1 MRYGMDWLGNCGVL
15 VHESSWEGV
24 WGEECITEMNQQRTV
39 QSVIDNN
46 ESNVLDSE
54 LLK

>member
-1 MRYGMDWLGNCGVL
+1 MVWTGWEIVEFWF
-15 VHESSWEGV
+15 HESSWEGV

-39 QSVIDNN
+39 QSLIDTN